1 MEQLFFTRLL
11 NQLFAGPA
19 NALLHAIGVTPKFP
33 EAPITNFVAME
44 TLVVLLII
52 AFFVLVRM
60 SLSAEKPSVVQHL
73 LETVREFVVA
83 QSHEVIGHHT
93 EPYIAFLMTLTFF
106 ILIANLIGLIP
117 GFESP
122 TSNPAVPLGL
132 ALCAWL
138 YYHVQG
144 VRKNGLAY
152 FKHFLGPVWWLSPL
166 MLPIEIIS
174 HMARAMSL
182 TIRLFANIYAGDLVT
197 MVFFSLVPIG
207 LPVLFLGL
215 HLGVSFLQ
223 TYIFVL
229 LTMVYLAGAVAEE
242 H

>member
-1 MEQLFFTRLL
+1 MEQLFITRLL
-11 NQLFAGPA
+11 NQMFAGPV
-19 NALLHAIGVTPKFP
+19 NALLHAVGVTPKFP

-44 TLVVLLII
+44 ILVVLLII
-52 AFFVLVRM
+52 AFFALVRM
-60 SLSAEKPSVVQHL
+60 SLSAEKPGAAQHL

-138 YYHVQG
+138 YYHAQG

-207 LPVLFLGL
+207 LPVLFLAL